1 MMAKFKRKIKEIA
14 EQAKLMYEGCKAMAQ
29 SLVSPMMGTY
39 SGNIAGFIVATVTA
53 VIIGAIILMYMIS
66 TAKDIAGNDTEMV
79 DFIDKIG
86 NLGEISLFFGA
97 LAGFVIAAKFII
109 DIVNSGKNQ
118 GGM

>member
-1 MMAKFKRKIKEIA
+1 
-14 EQAKLMYEGCKAMAQ
+14 
-29 SLVSPMMGTY
+29 MMGTY

-66 TAKDIAGNDTEMV
+66 TAKDIAGNNTEMV

-109 DIVNSGKNQ
+109 DIVNSGKGQ